1 MDLGVFVEINGK
13 THHKPNLTRFTILS
27 VCLFVCPSVTFEQ
40 EHISLLSL
48 IKFTT
53 SSVRHHQQREG
64 EGEREGGGGG
74 KEKERG

>member
-53 SSVRHHQQREG
+53 SSVRHHQQRVNPSPPLLG
-64 EGEREGGGGG
+64 EGGREGG
-74 KEKERG
+74 